1 MTLCDGEA
9 CLDAVYA
16 KSGRSG
22 VRAVGRYTV
31 HVSHTSPWAGV
42 GPKCVSVASARA
54 ELRSQ
59 ALPFKKDVVTWNL
72 YAGTRPAPGPR
83 AVFARKRSA
92 KTEVREEQQR

>member
-1 MTLCDGEA
+1 M
-9 CLDAVYA
+9 YA
-16 KSGRSG
+16 KSGRRVSAPLG
-22 VRAVGRYTV
+22 VGRYTV